1 MSIAQALL
9 EALESLNGNKLRSGL
24 TVLGI
29 VIGVAAVI
37 AMLAVG
43 NGAQASITGSI
54 NSIGTNLLFVFR
66 GGPEGTGGGPGG
78 PPGRSGNN
86 ERPLTMADAAAIAD
100 PFAAPSVAAV
110 APIIQGS
117 VTITYGGEKT
127 STSISGVTADYQAVR
142 NMELSEG
149 DFINQAHVLGRMS
162 VVALGPDTADTL
174 FGRHDGIVGETVRI
188 EGQPFRV
195 IGVLVSKGGG
205 SMGSEDAAAY
215 VPFTTAQARLIKRG
229 SRDQVDVIFAQ
240 ATSAE
245 TVKQAADEISNIL
258 RQRHRTPI
266 GADDFTVF
274 TQQDFLKTFETI
286 TNVLTVFL
294 GGIAGIS
301 LLVGGIGIM
310 NIMLVSVTE
319 RTREIGLRKAL
330 GARKRD
336 ILLQFLTESSLLSLV
351 GGIIGIMFGW
361 LIAFIV
367 GKVATATGTDFT
379 PIVGP
384 DAIILSTSFS
394 AAIGLFFGIYP
405 ASRAANLEPVEAL
418 RHE

>member
-1 MSIAQALL
+1 MSFGQALL
-9 EALESLNGNKLRSGL
+9 EAIESLNGNKMRSGL

-54 NSIGTNLLFVFR
+54 SSIGTNLLFVFK
-66 GGPEGTGGGPGG
+66 GSAEG
-78 PPGRSGNN
+78 PPGPGDRNGGSGNN
-86 ERPLTMADAAAIAD
+86 DRPLTLADAEAIAD
-100 PFAAPSVAAV
+100 PFAAPSVESV
-110 APIIQGS
+110 APVIQGNGTLS
-117 VTITYGGEKT
+117 FGGENSTTTIT
-127 STSISGVTADYQAVR
+127 GVTPDYSIVR
-142 NMELSEG
+142 NLELAEG
-149 DFINQAHVLGRMS
+149 EFINQEHMLGRMS
-162 VVALGPDTADTL
+162 VVVLGPEAADVI
-174 FGRHDGIVGETVRI
+174 FGRHDGIIGEMIRI

-195 IGVLVSKGGG
+195 IGVLVAKGGG
-205 SMGSEDAAAY
+205 AFGSEDGDAY
-215 VPFTTAQARLIKRG
+215 IPFTTAQARLIKRS
-229 SRDQVDVIFAQ
+229 SRDEVDVLYVQ
-240 ATSAE
+240 ASTAE
-245 TVKQAADEISNIL
+245 SVPQAADEISNIL

-266 GADDFTVF
+266 GDDDFTVF
-274 TQQDFLKTFETI
+274 TQQDFLQTFETI
-286 TNVLTVFL
+286 TGVLTIFL

-330 GARKRD
+330 GARKKD

-361 LIAFIV
+361 LIAFAV
-367 GKVATATGTDFT
+367 GQVATATGNNFV
-379 PIVGP
+379 PIVGT

-394 AAIGLFFGIYP
+394 AIIGLFFGIYP

-418 RHE
+418 RYE

>member
-1 MSIAQALL
+1 MSFWQAVF

-54 NSIGTNLLFVFR
+54 SSIGTNLVFVFS
-66 GGPEGTGGGPGG
+66 GAPSQNG
-78 PPGRSGNN
+78 PPGSGGPSGNN
-86 ERPLTMADAAAIAD
+86 ERPLTLGDANALADT
-100 PFAAPSVAAV
+100 FAAPSVEAV
-110 APIIQGS
+110 AP
-117 VTITYGGEKT
+117 TIETNGLLTFASEK
-127 STSISGVTADYQAVR
+127 SNSSISGVTPDYFIVR
-142 NMELSEG
+142 NLEMAEG
-149 DFINQAHVLGRMS
+149 EFVNQEHLLGRMS
-162 VVALGPDTADTL
+162 VVVLGPEAAITL
-174 FGRHDGIVGETVRI
+174 FGHADGVVGEVIRI

-195 IGVLVSKGGG
+195 IGVLVARGGG
-205 SMGSEDAAAY
+205 AFGSEDKSAY
-215 VPFTTAQARLIKRG
+215 IPFTTAQARLVKRG
-229 SRDQVDVIFAQ
+229 TRDQVDVIYVQ
-240 ATSAE
+240 AVSAE
-245 TVKQAADEISNIL
+245 AVPQAVEEISNII

-266 GADDFTVF
+266 GIDDFTVF
-274 TQQDFLKTFETI
+274 TQADFLSIFASI
-286 TNVLTVFL
+286 TGVLTIFL

-319 RTREIGLRKAL
+319 RTKEIGLRKAL

-336 ILLQFLTESSLLSLV
+336 ILLQFLTESSLLSLI
-351 GGIIGIMFGW
+351 GGVIGILFGW
-361 LIAFIV
+361 LIALLIEQI
-367 GKVATATGTDFT
+367 ATATGNNFI
-379 PIVGP
+379 PIVGM
-384 DAIILSTSFS
+384 DAILLSTGFS